1 MGDLELPPKLN
12 TDENAVSNMNQPESI
27 SSQKEIVSLFG
38 LFAAADTNDYILMF
52 IGSVGSCMHGAA
64 LPVFFILFGRMID
77 LLGHMP
83 SDPHRSSLEVSKV
96 VLFSLKLLF
105 LFWINS
111 VSYSCHPRNLDF
123 ISSFHSVAC
132 LYEFLRMNVH

>member
-1 MGDLELPPKLN
+1 MGDLELSPELN
-12 TDENAVSNMNQPESI
+12 NDEIAVSEKNRPESL

-38 LFAAADTNDYILMF
+38 LFAAADTKDYILMF

-77 LLGHMP
+77 LLGHMS

-96 VLFSLKLLF
+96 GLFSLDLLS
-105 LFWINS
+105 LFWITS
-111 VSYSCHPRNLDF
+111 VS
-123 ISSFHSVAC
+123 
-132 LYEFLRMNVH
+132 

>member
-1 MGDLELPPKLN
+1 MGDLELSPELN
-12 TDENAVSNMNQPESI
+12 NDDNAVSEKNQPESL

-52 IGSVGSCMHGAA
+52 FGSVGSCMHGAA

-77 LLGHMP
+77 LLGHMS

-96 VLFSLKLLF
+96 GLFSPDLLS
-105 LFWINS
+105 LFWIIS
-111 VSYSCHPRNLDF
+111 VAYSFHPRNLEF
-123 ISSFHSVAC
+123 ISSYSFCHV
-132 LYEFLRMNVH
+132 LI